1 MSQRIKITAG
11 AVTVEAEL
19 NDNPTAKAIA
29 EVLPIKASAQR
40 WGGEIYFTI
49 ALKAALEPD
58 GREVLEA
65 GELGFWPT
73 GSAFCM
79 FFGATPASNG
89 DEIRAASAVNILG
102 KMEGDLSGLWDVAS
116 GDEVLIEAM

>member
-11 AVTVEAEL
+11 AVTIEAEL
-19 NDNPTAKAIA
+19 NDNPTAKAVA
-29 EVLPIKASAQR
+29 EALPIKASAQR

-49 ALKAALEPD
+49 PVEASLEPD

-79 FFGATPASNG
+79 FFGATPASSG
-89 DEIRAASAVNILG
+89 DEIQAASAVNILG
-102 KMEGDLSGLWDVAS
+102 KMQGDLSKLYDVAS
-116 GDEVLIEAM
+116 GDEVLIESI

>member
-1 MSQRIKITAG
+1 MTQRIRITAG
-11 AVTVEAEL
+11 AVSIEAEL

-29 EVLPIKASAQR
+29 EALPIKANAQR

-49 ALKAALEPD
+49 AVEAGLEED
-58 GREVLEA
+58 AREVLEV

-79 FFGATPASNG
+79 FFGATPASSG

-102 KMEGDLSGLWDVAS
+102 KMEGDLSKLYDVAS
-116 GDEVLIEAM
+116 GDEVLIEKM